1 MSLDRKTI
9 KQIGK
14 ENMKKQWGELLL
26 ALVLFLAADIVA
38 SLFTLGVGGF
48 IIMGPMIYALTYMY
62 YHSSKDEKINQKML
76 LIGFKERF
84 GDSFLAQILVLF
96 AQMIPML
103 IVGIVVSIVM
113 GATLSM
119 GIAAI
124 GMGGGYPAVG
134 MGMGGASAAGPIIA
148 FILMIVAIIAS
159 LYIYYGLCLTVY
171 ILMREPGKTA
181 VQAIKK
187 SWVMMKGQALRVFIF
202 DLSYIGWF
210 ILSALTAWLLLIW
223 VAPYYLSSK
232 MVLFNDIYEN
242 SNVEDEPEF
251 SFKSEFGDIKSGMG
265 GLKDKVSSAVKKNTT
280 DETVTVESAKTAEAE
295 STAADAAENASPKAE
310 AGFKT
315 CGNCG
320 ATIRATAKF
329 CNKCGKPV

>member
-9 KQIGK
+9 KKIGK

-26 ALVLFLAADIVA
+26 ALVLFLTVDIVV

-48 IIMGPMIYALTYMY
+48 VIMGPMVYALTYMY

-76 LIGFKERF
+76 LIGFKEKF

-96 AQMIPML
+96 AQVIPVL
-103 IVGIVVSIVM
+103 IVMIVASIVM
-113 GATLSM
+113 RATM
-119 GIAAI
+119 GPSFGGMGMAGGYTAV
-124 GMGGGYPAVG
+124 GMGGGG
-134 MGMGGASAAGPIIA
+134 TAGRIIVV
-148 FILMIVAIIAS
+148 ILMILAIIVG

-187 SWVMMKGQALRVFIF
+187 SWAMMKGQALRVFIF
-202 DLSYIGWF
+202 DLTFIGWF
-210 ILSALTAWLLLIW
+210 ILSFFVGVLWIW
-223 VAPYYLSSK
+223 VAPYYYSSK

-265 GLKDKVSSAVKKNTT
+265 GIKDKVSGAVKKDTT
-280 DETVTVESAKTAEAE
+280 DETASVESAKTAEAE

-310 AGFKT
+310 AGVKT

>member
-26 ALVLFLAADIVA
+26 ALVLMLAGCIIV
-38 SLFTLGVGGF
+38 SLFTFGIGVF
-48 IIMGPMIYALTYMY
+48 IISGPLMYGLTYMY
-62 YHSSKDEKINQKML
+62 YHSTKDEKVGQKML
-76 LIGFKERF
+76 LKGFKEKF
-84 GDSFLAQILVLF
+84 GDSFLANLLLDLILF
-96 AQMIPML
+96 IPAV
-103 IVGIVVSIVM
+103 VGGLVMGVVSGVS
-113 GATLSM
+113 GV
-119 GIAAI
+119 
-124 GMGGGYPAVG
+124 VG
-134 MGMGGASAAGPIIA
+134 MGISSGIGTGMPVGYGGGGGGTASYIIG
-148 FILMIVAIIAS
+148 FILFIAVLVVCLFI
-159 LYIYYGLCLTVY
+159 LYGVTMTIY

-187 SWVMMKGQALRVFIF
+187 SWAMTKGQKLRLFVF

-210 ILSALTAWLLLIW
+210 ILGLLTFCILFVW
-223 VAPYYLSSK
+223 VAPYYMSART
-232 MVLFNDIYEN
+232 VLFNDIYEN

-251 SFKSEFGDIKSGMG
+251 SFKSEFGDLKSGMG
-265 GLKDKVSSAVKKNTT
+265 GIKDKVSGAVKKDTT
-280 DETVTVESAKTAEAE
+280 DETVSVESAKTAEAE

-310 AGFKT
+310 AGVKT